1 MGIHACQAFG
11 NIFFQVHFVHGY
23 WQFPHAE
30 SWGERL
36 VALYGFAFLI
46 SNPVLHGAASLVSL
60 LLLSRN
66 DILIRLYDM
75 LVYALDCEHHVVAL

>member
-1 MGIHACQAFG
+1 MLAKLSGTS
-11 NIFFQVHFVHGY
+11 IFFQVHFVHGY

-30 SWGERL
+30 SWGERSS
-36 VALYGFAFLI
+36 LYMAFAIYLL
-46 SNPVLHGAASLVSL
+46 SNPVVHGAASLVSL

-75 LVYALDCEHHVVAL
+75 LVYAWTVNIMS